1 MLSLIGPVA
10 QFWLE
15 RSTDNREVGSS
26 SLPRP
31 TMIVETSA
39 KINYGKSFRNIS

>member
-1 MLSLIGPVA
+1 MGPVA

-31 TMIVETSA
+31 TKFLNGSV
-39 KINYGKSFRNIS
+39 KINYGKITGRFP